1 MLRIFLLLVTLA
13 LAGCGSTDSGKQSS
27 FIRSSGTGASPE
39 AAKEAAFRKAIEER
53 VGVLVLG
60 ERAIADYRL
69 IKDEILSFSAGYVDD
84 YRVVQQEKVDGIW
97 LVTAD
102 IWVSSSRITNRIFT
116 GANAR
121 KELPGVRA
129 AESFD
134 SFIAQRRQADRLLS
148 KLLAGFPQDAL
159 LITFEGTHVEF
170 DAERNALMTV
180 SYNLGWNQ
188 NYLIA
193 LAETLAQLEDGA
205 GRNANP
211 SGKIRLNY
219 KKPEDWLGTLDT
231 FYFKDKILFKQI
243 KERFRRERVGINLQI
258 FNDDT
263 AVFEECRSDSDWKR
277 DGGVLKNSW
286 STVNLNGLVSLR
298 RSVTYRFTQSERDK
312 QLLRLAN
319 QLRLA
324 IVPDNDCGQQ
334 RIR

>member
-1 MLRIFLLLVTLA
+1 MLRIFLLFITLA
-13 LAGCGSTDSGKQSS
+13 LAGCGSPDSAKQSS
-27 FIRSSGTGASPE
+27 FIRASGTGASFE
-39 AAKEAAFRKAIEER
+39 AAKDAAFRKAIEER

-84 YRVVQQEKVDGIW
+84 YRVVERKKIGDMW

-102 IWVSSSRITNRIFT
+102 IWVSSSRITNRIFI

-121 KELPGVRA
+121 DELPGMRA

-134 SFIAQRRQADRLLS
+134 SFIEQRRQADRLLS
-148 KLLAGFPQDAL
+148 KLLSGFPQDAL
-159 LITFEGTHVEF
+159 VIKFQGTDVEF

-180 SYNLGWNQ
+180 NYNLGWNQ

-219 KKPEDWLGTLDT
+219 QKPEDWLGTLDT
-231 FYFKDKILFKQI
+231 FYFKDKILFTQI
-243 KERFRRERVGINLQI
+243 KDRFKREHIGIRLQI
-258 FNDDT
+258 FNNDT
-263 AVFEECRSDSDWKR
+263 VVFEECWLDSDWTR

-286 STVNLNGLVSLR
+286 STVNLSGLVSLR
-298 RSVTYRFTQSERDK
+298 RSVTYRFTQSEKDK

-319 QLRLA
+319 QLSLA
-324 IVPDNDCGQQ
+324 IVPDNDCGRQPL
-334 RIR
+334 R

>member
-1 MLRIFLLLVTLA
+1 MLRIFLLFVTLA
-13 LAGCGSTDSGKQSS
+13 LAGCGSPDSAKQSS
-27 FIRSSGTGASPE
+27 FIRASGTGASFE
-39 AAKEAAFRKAIEER
+39 AAKDAAFRKAIEER

-84 YRVVQQEKVDGIW
+84 YRVVERKKIGDMW

-102 IWVSSSRITNRIFT
+102 IWVSSSRITNRIFI

-121 KELPGVRA
+121 DELPGMRA

-134 SFIAQRRQADRLLS
+134 SFIEQRRQADRLLS
-148 KLLAGFPQDAL
+148 KLLSGFPQDAL
-159 LITFEGTHVEF
+159 VIKFQGTDVEF

-180 SYNLGWNQ
+180 NYNLGWNQ

-205 GRNANP
+205 GRNASP

-219 KKPEDWLGTLDT
+219 KQPEDWLGTFDT
-231 FYFKDKILFKQI
+231 FYFKDKILFTQI
-243 KERFRRERVGINLQI
+243 KDRFKREHVGIRLQI
-258 FNDDT
+258 LNNDT
-263 AVFEECRSDSDWKR
+263 VVFEECWLDSDWTR

-286 STVNLNGLVSLR
+286 STVNLSGLVSLR
-298 RSVTYRFTQSERDK
+298 RSVTYRFTQSEKDK

-319 QLRLA
+319 QLSLA
-324 IVPDNDCGQQ
+324 IVPDNDCGRQPL
-334 RIR
+334 R

>member
-1 MLRIFLLLVTLA
+1 MLRIFLLFITLA
-13 LAGCGSTDSGKQSS
+13 LAGCGSPDSAKQSS
-27 FIRSSGTGASPE
+27 FIRASGTGASFE
-39 AAKEAAFRKAIEER
+39 AAKDAAFRKAIEER

-84 YRVVQQEKVDGIW
+84 YRVVERKKIGDMW

-102 IWVSSSRITNRIFT
+102 IWVSSSRITNRIFI

-121 KELPGVRA
+121 DELPGMRA

-134 SFIAQRRQADRLLS
+134 SFIEQRRQADRLLS
-148 KLLAGFPQDAL
+148 KLLSGFPQDAL
-159 LITFEGTHVEF
+159 VIKFQGTDVEF

-180 SYNLGWNQ
+180 NYNLGWNQ

-219 KKPEDWLGTLDT
+219 QKLEDWLGTLDT
-231 FYFKDKILFKQI
+231 FYFKDKILFTQI
-243 KERFRRERVGINLQI
+243 KDRFKREHIGIRLQI
-258 FNDDT
+258 FNNDT
-263 AVFEECRSDSDWKR
+263 VVFEECWLDSDWTR

-286 STVNLNGLVSLR
+286 STVNLSGLVSLR
-298 RSVTYRFTQSERDK
+298 RSVTYRFTQSEKDK

-319 QLRLA
+319 QLSLA
-324 IVPDNDCGQQ
+324 IVPDNDCGRQPL
-334 RIR
+334 R

>member
-1 MLRIFLLLVTLA
+1 MLRIFLLFVTLA
-13 LAGCGSTDSGKQSS
+13 LAGCGSPDSAKQSS
-27 FIRSSGTGASPE
+27 FIRASGTGASFE
-39 AAKEAAFRKAIEER
+39 AAKDAAFRKAIEER

-84 YRVVQQEKVDGIW
+84 YRVVERKKIGDMW

-102 IWVSSSRITNRIFT
+102 IWVSSSRITNRIFI

-121 KELPGVRA
+121 EELPGMRA

-134 SFIAQRRQADRLLS
+134 SFIEQRRQADRLLS
-148 KLLAGFPQDAL
+148 KLLSGFPQDAL
-159 LITFEGTHVEF
+159 VIKFQGTDVEF

-180 SYNLGWNQ
+180 NYNLGWNQ

-219 KKPEDWLGTLDT
+219 QKPEDWLGTLDT
-231 FYFKDKILFKQI
+231 FYFKDKILFTQI
-243 KERFRRERVGINLQI
+243 KDRFKREHIGIRLQI
-258 FNDDT
+258 FNNDT
-263 AVFEECRSDSDWKR
+263 VVFEECWLDSDWTR

-286 STVNLNGLVSLR
+286 SIVNLSGLVSLR
-298 RSVTYRFTQSERDK
+298 RSVTYRFTQSEKDK

-319 QLRLA
+319 QLSLA